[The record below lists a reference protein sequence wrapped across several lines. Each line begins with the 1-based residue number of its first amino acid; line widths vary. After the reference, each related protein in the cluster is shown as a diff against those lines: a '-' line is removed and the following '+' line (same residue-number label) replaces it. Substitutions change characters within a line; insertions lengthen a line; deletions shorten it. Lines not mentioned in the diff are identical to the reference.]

1 MIYLGESKLEGE
13 NQANKKS
20 YYMNR
25 YFCGNKRRFMIEY
38 FCKVDIASNE
48 GLASGLHYS

>member
-13 NQANKKS
+13 KKVNEKKVT
-20 YYMNR
+20 MNR

-38 FCKVDIASNE
+38 F
-48 GLASGLHYS
+48 L